1 MFITL
6 QEFYVD
12 IYQKHNILGKYITQ
26 SPAKQECI
34 YFMEF
39 LLPQFI
45 SAKQRVV
52 EYWS

>member
-12 IYQKHNILGKYITQ
+12 IYQKHDMRSKYYRLLDVLLNCERI
-26 SPAKQECI
+26 C
-34 YFMEF
+34 FVEF

-45 SAKQRVV
+45 SAKRRVV
-52 EYWS
+52 EC